1 MPRRPLYKVG
11 DRVKVLAITRTVNGR
26 EIVDVPSFI
35 GIVKS
40 RCRFGL
46 YFKVAPAS
54 GRGGAMTLPPTM
66 IVGRVLPNGRIE
78 KPKH

>member
-1 MPRRPLYKVG
+1 MLP
-11 DRVKVLAITRTVNGR
+11 ITRTVNGQ
-26 EIVDVPSFI
+26 EIIDVPSFI
-35 GIVKS
+35 GVVKS

-46 YFKVAPAS
+46 FYRIAPAS

-78 KPKH
+78 KPKKT